1 MTEQDVANTIP
12 PVIFQLEGMVKT
24 LLKLNL
30 SHPVLLEVAIK
41 LLEQIILLCVS
52 RLTELRPINKAPN
65 DIWILHS

>member
-1 MTEQDVANTIP
+1 
-12 PVIFQLEGMVKT
+12 MVKT